1 LGLDP
6 PEVVSVALLCPGQG
20 AQRVGMAKDLA
31 ESFPA
36 AREAIEAVDDALG
49 FALSKV
55 MWEGPED
62 LLTRTDHAQPAI
74 LAHSAAVWAVVRER
88 LAPSVRAAAGHSLGE
103 YSAYLMADALD
114 LADAARLVRRRGEL
128 MRAAGDARPGTMA
141 AVMGMDPDRV
151 AGLCAEAS
159 TSGEVA
165 VAANLNAPDQ
175 TVISGDPAAVARAGA
190 LAKAAGAKR
199 VLPLKVSGAF
209 HSPLMEPPAREFAA
223 DLAGVA
229 LRTPAFPVVANAS
242 ATPVST
248 VEEARRLLAAQLTS
262 PVRWIEGV
270 RRLAEVAGTGVRF
283 VELGPGTALT
293 GLARRILAASET
305 QNLGTAA
312 EVAAFLEVR

>member
-1 LGLDP
+1 M
-6 PEVVSVALLCPGQG
+6 SVALLCPGQG

-31 ESFPA
+31 EAFPA
-36 AREAIEAVDDALG
+36 AREAIAAVDDALG

-88 LAPSVRAAAGHSLGE
+88 LAPSVRGAAGHSLGE
-103 YSAYLMADALD
+103 YSAYLMAGALG

-128 MRAAGDARPGTMA
+128 MRAAGDARSGTMVVA
-141 AVMGMDPDRV
+141 LGLTADRV
-151 AGLCAEAS
+151 VAICAEAS
-159 TSGEVA
+159 TAAEVV
-165 VAANLNAPDQ
+165 VAANLNEPQQ
-175 TVISGDPAAVARAGA
+175 TVISGDAAAVARASV
-190 LAKAAGAKR
+190 LLKAAGAKR

-229 LRTPAFPVVANAS
+229 FRAPAFPVVANAN
-242 ATPVST
+242 ATPVT
-248 VEEARRLLAAQLTS
+248 TADEARRLLAAQLTT

-270 RRLAEVAGTGVRF
+270 RRLAEVAGVGVRF

-293 GLARRILAASET
+293 ALARRILAGCET

-312 EVAAFLEVR
+312 EVAAFLEAR